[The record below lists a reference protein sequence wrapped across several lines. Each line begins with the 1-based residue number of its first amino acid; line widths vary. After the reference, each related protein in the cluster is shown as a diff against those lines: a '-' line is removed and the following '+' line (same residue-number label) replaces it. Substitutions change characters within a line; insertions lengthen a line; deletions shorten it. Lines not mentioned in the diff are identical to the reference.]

1 MDYDSSMDTTL
12 IAHPRRIGILG
23 GMGPAAT
30 VDLLQKIIDATPA
43 TRDQDHVPTVVWN
56 VPQIPERLAAM
67 RGEGPSPL
75 PGMIEGARAL
85 ESAGCE
91 ALAVAC
97 NTAHH
102 WADELRAA
110 VRIPLL
116 HIAEVAVEALS
127 ERSPRPD
134 TVGLLAT
141 RGTLQSGFYQR
152 ALEERGFRVQ
162 WPDDREQAE
171 GIDASIRQVKVNRAS
186 EGRPLFEG
194 VAQAMLDRGCGVLV
208 LACTELPLLLPGGS
222 MARHC
227 IDTNETLA
235 RAIVKQAFSGAAQPR

>member
-1 MDYDSSMDTTL
+1 MDTTL
-12 IAHPRRIGILG
+12 SAQPRRIGILG

-43 TRDQDHVPTVVWN
+43 TRDQDHVPMVVWN
-56 VPQIPERLAAM
+56 IPQIPERLAAL
-67 RGEGPSPL
+67 RGDGPSPL
-75 PGMIEGARAL
+75 PAMIEGARAL
-85 ESAGCE
+85 ESVGCK

-110 VRIPLL
+110 VGIPLL
-116 HIAEVAVEALS
+116 HIAEVAVEALA
-127 ERSPRPD
+127 ERTPPPQ

-152 ALEERGFRVQ
+152 ALEGHGFKVQ

-171 GIDASIRQVKVNRAS
+171 GLDAAIREVKANRAS
-186 EGRPLFEG
+186 AGRPLFEC
-194 VAQAMLDRGCGVLV
+194 VAQAMLQRGCDALILG
-208 LACTELPLLLPGGS
+208 CTELPLMLPGGTI
-222 MARHC
+222 ARHC

-235 RAIVKQAFSGAAQPR
+235 RAIVKQSFADVAQRR

>member
-1 MDYDSSMDTTL
+1 MDTTL
-12 IAHPRRIGILG
+12 SAQPRRIGILG

-43 TRDQDHVPTVVWN
+43 TRDQDHVPMVVWN
-56 VPQIPERLAAM
+56 IPQIPERLAAL
-67 RGEGPSPL
+67 RGDGPSPL
-75 PGMIEGARAL
+75 PAMIEGARAL
-85 ESAGCE
+85 ESVGCK

-110 VRIPLL
+110 VGIPLL
-116 HIAEVAVEALS
+116 HIAEVAVEALA
-127 ERSPRPD
+127 ERTPPPQ

-152 ALEERGFRVQ
+152 ALEGHGFKVQ

-171 GIDASIRQVKVNRAS
+171 GLDAAIREVKANRAS
-186 EGRPLFEG
+186 VGRPLFEG
-194 VAQAMLDRGCGVLV
+194 VAQAMLQRGCDALILG
-208 LACTELPLLLPGGS
+208 CTELPLMLPGGTI
-222 MARHC
+222 ARHC

-235 RAIVKQAFSGAAQPR
+235 RAIVKQSFAGVAQRR